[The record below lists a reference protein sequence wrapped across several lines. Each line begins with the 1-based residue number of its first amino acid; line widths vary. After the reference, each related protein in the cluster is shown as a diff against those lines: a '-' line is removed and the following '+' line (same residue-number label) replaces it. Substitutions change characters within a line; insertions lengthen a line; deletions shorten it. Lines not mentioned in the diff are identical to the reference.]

1 MTTETTENGEAQQ
14 NREPG
19 CKGCLNIIFIFQ
31 FPIALIIAG
40 IFFPETI
47 PFKIFGFWNTS
58 KAVDGIIA
66 GWPMLI
72 WTLIVNFL
80 GQFII
85 RNLMER
91 NPEIKAANDASIAK
105 SLATHPGYLIATS
118 VFEEL
123 AFRWIMFLGGIPLL
137 KIINHLFFGFAGI
150 GIPERL
156 HIYIIGPIAD
166 FTTFGYLNNFLF
178 HEHGWAVGA
187 SLLSANAVFRDGHK
201 YQGWF
206 GYFNAW
212 FAGMYFF
219 YIALNY
225 SLLSAIA
232 IHIACNYITLILI
245 RIYEHFQEN

>member
-1 MTTETTENGEAQQ
+1 METETTETQQ
-14 NREPG
+14 NNQPG
-19 CKGCLNIIFIFQ
+19 CKGCLNILFIFQ
-31 FPIALIIAG
+31 FPITLIVAG

-66 GWPMLI
+66 GLPMLL
-72 WTLIVNFL
+72 WTLVVNFI
-80 GQFII
+80 GQFVI
-85 RNLMER
+85 RKLIER
-91 NPEIKAANDASIAK
+91 NPEMKEANDERIAQ
-105 SLATHPGYLIATS
+105 SLASHPGYLLITS
-118 VFEEL
+118 VFEEV
-123 AFRWIMFLGGIPLL
+123 AFRWVMFLGGIPLL

-150 GIPERL
+150 GIFERL

-166 FTTFGYLNNFLF
+166 FTTFGYLHNFLF

-187 SLLSANAVFRDGHK
+187 SLLSSNAVFRDGHK

-212 FAGMYFF
+212 FAGMYVF

-232 IHIACNYITLILI
+232 IHIAGNYTALILI
-245 RIYEHFQEN
+245 RLYERFRED